1 MKELI
6 LGGARSGKSR
16 LAEERARAS
25 GLQLVYIAT
34 GQAGDE
40 EMMARIAH
48 HRQRRGD
55 QWLLVEEPFALAKV
69 LEAQANSQTCV
80 LVDCLTLWLSNCL
93 LTEQTGYWE
102 QQRSLLL
109 DVLPRLPGR
118 IILVSNEVG
127 MGVVPMGEISRRFV
141 DESGWLHQR
150 LAEIC
155 DRVTLTVAG
164 LPHTLKGDAPTSCK
178 D

>member
-16 LAEERARAS
+16 LAEERAQTS
-25 GLQLVYIAT
+25 GLGLVYVAT
-34 GQAGDE
+34 GQAGDD
-40 EMMARIAH
+40 EMASRIEH

-55 QWLLVEEPFALAKV
+55 EWELVEEPYALAQMLKT
-69 LEAQANSQTCV
+69 QATEKTCI

-93 LTEQTGYWE
+93 FSDKPDYWTH
-102 QQRSLLL
+102 QKTQLLE
-109 DVLPRLPGR
+109 VLPLLPGR

-127 MGVVPMGEISRRFV
+127 MGVIPMGEVSRQFV

-150 LAEIC
+150 LAELC
-155 DRVTLTVAG
+155 DHVTLTVAG
-164 LPHTLKGDAPTSCK
+164 LPHTLKGQAPG
-178 D
+178 